1 MNRDDIF
8 EKLQVLVSET
18 LEVDLDDVTPD
29 SSLDDLG
36 ADSFA
41 KLELVTAMED
51 AFDVT
56 LEDEVLESI
65 DTVDDAINAIA
76 EAQRF

>member
-76 EAQRF
+76 EA